1 MKTISF
7 TCLQR
12 MYYNAM
18 WAADAAMSQGI
29 TSECLRYWKI
39 ANRITR
45 AMNNYHTNEFRRVEA

>member
-1 MKTISF
+1 
-7 TCLQR
+7 

-45 AMNNYHTNEFRRVEA
+45 AMNNYHTNQLRNI